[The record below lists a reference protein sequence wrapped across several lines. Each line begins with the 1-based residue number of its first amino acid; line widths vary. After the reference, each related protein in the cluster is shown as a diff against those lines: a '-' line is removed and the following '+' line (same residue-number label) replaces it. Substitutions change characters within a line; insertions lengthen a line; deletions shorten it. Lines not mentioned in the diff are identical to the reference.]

1 MSHWCNN
8 YMGDYLD
15 CTFVELQLA
24 FCKRYRKVQND
35 EQVYLYL
42 KHMKQEKNERVEVYH
57 ERLLKLATSLQHNI
71 TNSFLTTIFRFGL
84 QPYLHV
90 VAVGMKRETLQ
101 EHKEATLVREEVF
114 LK

>member
-1 MSHWCNN
+1 
-8 YMGDYLD
+8 MGDYPD

-24 FCKRYRKVQND
+24 FCKRYQKVQND

-42 KHMKQEKNERVEVYH
+42 KNMKQEKNERVEVYH
-57 ERLLKLATSLQHNI
+57 ERLLKLATSLQHNT
-71 TNSFLTTIFRFGL
+71 TNSFLTTVFKYGL

-90 VAVGMKRETLQ
+90 ATTGMKGKTLQ
-101 EHKEATLVREEVF
+101 EHKEVALVCEKVF